1 MPKCFIKSEL
11 ELSNGLSQYRV
22 LFEADDGYQEEQVY
36 QCTEVALKDALTHFN
51 DEHLS
56 SMKASLE
63 FVNQD
68 EEPRVLTVK
77 SSKQAVDNLKAVQAA
92 GLATEEEV

>member
-11 ELSNGLSQYRV
+11 EFSNGLSQYRV

-36 QCTEVALKDALTHFN
+36 QCTEVELKDALTHFN
-51 DEHLS
+51 DEHLAS
-56 SMKASLE
+56 VKAKLE
-63 FVNQD
+63 LSTP

-77 SSKQAVDNLKAVQAA
+77 SSKQAVDNLKKIEQVKIN
-92 GLATEEEV
+92 

>member
-11 ELSNGLSQYRV
+11 ELNNGLSQYRV

-36 QCTEVALKDALTHFN
+36 QCTEVELKEALTHFN
-51 DEHLS
+51 DEHLA

-63 FVNQD
+63 ALTVD
-68 EEPRVLTVK
+68 EPRVITVK

-92 GLATEEEV
+92 GLAAEEV